1 MVSELVS
8 SRTGGTDYAR
18 RNIVPLL
25 PRISR
30 HHSIRTQLLLVLIAL
45 SAVAWLIGGAV
56 TILQAQKSTRIE
68 INAAMELAEALVRD
82 AIPIVQKSA
91 LPAEALASIPVQV
104 GSLRHIRISVRDT
117 ADVSVEAVLP
127 KVVTTRQKDVR
138 TPAPEWFAALIA
150 PPIDNR
156 RVPVLSEGRQLGSI
170 VLSSAPGDE
179 IAEVWENAT
188 GLAKVALLIGIG
200 GIALLYLLF
209 GHVLAPLQALA
220 AGLLD
225 LGRSDYTVRLPR
237 PKTRELAVITERFNA
252 LAIVLD
258 SMRAENRRLSK
269 RLITA
274 QDDERRQTALDLHDE
289 VGPYLFG
296 LKINATSIAN
306 SSAGTALESRA
317 REMLTMIEGLQSIN
331 RGILNRLRPMALGQ
345 VPLAELLSALVGER
359 AGQHPGISI
368 AFSATGLL
376 PSYGES
382 IDLTLYRCVQEG
394 LTNVFR
400 HAEAEQARVTVA
412 HKSTRDHADDDTA
425 WLTLTVADD
434 GRGIDSGAPKG
445 IGIQGMQERVQALG
459 GECQFEATP
468 DQGTLLRIDIPVP
481 AAISARASPG
491 TRSR

>member
-1 MVSELVS
+1 VVSELVS
-8 SRTGGTDYAR
+8 SRTGGGEYGR
-18 RNIVPLL
+18 RHLAPLL
-25 PRISR
+25 ARISR
-30 HHSIRTQLLLVLIAL
+30 RYSIRTQLLLVLISL
-45 SAVAWLIGGAV
+45 SALAWLIGGVV

-68 INAAMELAEALVRD
+68 VNAAMELAEALVRD

-91 LPAEALASIPVQV
+91 SPADALASVPAQV
-104 GSLRHIRISVRDT
+104 GSLRHIRISVRDA
-117 ADVSVEAVLP
+117 ADVPVDASP
-127 KVVTTRQKDVR
+127 KAVTTAQKDVR
-138 TPAPEWFAALIA
+138 APAPDWFAALIA

-170 VLSSAPGDE
+170 VLTSAPGDE

-200 GIALLYLLF
+200 GIVLLHLLF
-209 GHVLAPLQALA
+209 GRVLAPLESFA

-237 PKTRELAVITERFNA
+237 PKAHELAIIAERFNS
-252 LAIVLD
+252 LASVLN

-296 LKINATSIAN
+296 LKVNATSIAN
-306 SSAGTALESRA
+306 SSAGTALEGRA

-345 VPLAELLSALVGER
+345 VPVAELLSALVGER
-359 AGQHPGISI
+359 AGQHPDVSI
-368 AFSATGLL
+368 AFSAIDLL

-400 HAEAEQARVTVA
+400 HAEAKQACVTVA
-412 HKSTRDHADDDTA
+412 HKSARHHAGDDTA

-434 GRGIDSGAPKG
+434 GRGIETGAPKG

-459 GECQFEATP
+459 GECQFEAAP
-468 DQGTLLRIDIPVP
+468 GHGTVLRIDIPVP
-481 AAISARASPG
+481 AAISAQSTPG
-491 TRSR
+491 TRPR